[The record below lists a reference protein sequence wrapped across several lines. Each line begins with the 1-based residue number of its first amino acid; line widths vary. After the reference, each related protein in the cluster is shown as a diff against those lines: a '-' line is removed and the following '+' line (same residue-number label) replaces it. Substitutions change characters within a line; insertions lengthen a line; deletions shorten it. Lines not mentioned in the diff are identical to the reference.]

1 MDKDF
6 QNKLKKSEIFP
17 IVNIAKKAY
26 TLDSHSHAVY
36 ELIYIKKGTVSL
48 QITGKKNKLKGGKVN
63 FILPSEKHKRVN
75 MLI

>member
-48 QITGKKNKLKGGKVN
+48 QIAGK
-63 FILPSEKHKRVN
+63 
-75 MLI
+75 